1 MDIYSVLQKAGEIIL
16 SPATNILVMWSLIP
30 VYINW
35 FLNEVFFESEK
46 HNFESA
52 FTNGFAALWIGMDWL
67 RVITVDFTEITLLF
81 DFKVIVSVVMV
92 AYGLLIM
99 VEAARGRSIA
109 KYIGRV
115 REISLLIIF
124 LTPVIY
130 SLMDLTV
137 EMVFGGLVI
146 YLLFSV
152 IAFLASK
159 LIPPIAG
166 ELMDMR

>member
-1 MDIYSVLQKAGEIIL
+1 MDIYSVLQSAGEIIL
-16 SPATNILVMWSLIP
+16 SPMTNILVMWSLIP

-35 FLNEVFFESEK
+35 FLNEVFFESDR
-46 HNFESA
+46 HNFQSA

-81 DFKVIVSVVMV
+81 DFKVIMSIIMV
-92 AYGLLIM
+92 TYGLLIM

-137 EMVFGGLVI
+137 DMVFGGLII
-146 YLLFSV
+146 YILFSV
-152 IAFLASK
+152 VAFIASK

-166 ELMDMR
+166 ELRDIH